1 MSPWGFWLGVEAAGT
16 GGGFWGTGGV
26 GLAAGGIKPPDDLL
40 GVCGVATKLAF
51 VDPPNKLLSGTQTVE
66 PTGHAWAR
74 GDTEASIASNC
85 GRLNG
90 PFVC

>member
-1 MSPWGFWLGVEAAGT
+1 MGT
-16 GGGFWGTGGV
+16 GGM
-26 GLAAGGIKPPDDLL
+26 GLAAGGINPPDNLL
-40 GVCGVATKLAF
+40 DVCGVETKLAF
-51 VDPPNKLLSGTQTVE
+51 VDPPNRLLSGTQTVE

-74 GDTEASIASNC
+74 GDTDASIASNC